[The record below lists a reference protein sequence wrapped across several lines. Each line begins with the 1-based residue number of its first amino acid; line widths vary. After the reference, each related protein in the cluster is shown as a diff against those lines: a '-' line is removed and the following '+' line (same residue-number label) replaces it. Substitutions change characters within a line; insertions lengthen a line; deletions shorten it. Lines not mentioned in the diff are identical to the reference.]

1 MQITVE
7 KIIQIV
13 TAEVLREL
21 KKLGVDIVSSPESV
35 DNKFLS
41 REAGVRTKSEI
52 IDMSKFRTPIV
63 TENHLRKLHDL
74 TGEIIVPDGTI
85 VTPKAREMIKEKH
98 ILIKFEVYK

>member
-1 MQITVE
+1 MEITVE

-21 KKLGVDIVSSPESV
+21 KKLGVDIVSSPGTV
-35 DNKFLS
+35 NNKFLS
-41 REAGVRTKSEI
+41 GGVRTKSEI
-52 IDMSKFRTPIV
+52 IDMSKFRTPLV

-74 TGEIIVPDGTI
+74 TGEIIVPEGTI